1 VHADQRAADVKSGVG
16 VYLFERHGMAER
28 FVRGRRKRA
37 ARLGLRQDVDD
48 LAVRHSLVLHDQ
60 RAVQMLA
67 ALGGKIHA
75 HGRKY
80 AGEPSEDGVRHL
92 RRRPA
97 ADLMAHARARAA
109 ADDDDLSAAQ
119 MCDLRK
125 LARRLCRLLLR
136 LFHQTMI
143 FYLMYDSRHDLTPL

>member
-1 VHADQRAADVKSGVG
+1 
-16 VYLFERHGMAER
+16 
-28 FVRGRRKRA
+28 
-37 ARLGLRQDVDD
+37 
-48 LAVRHSLVLHDQ
+48 
-60 RAVQMLA
+60 
-67 ALGGKIHA
+67 
-75 HGRKY
+75 
-80 AGEPSEDGVRHL
+80 
-92 RRRPA
+92 
-97 ADLMAHARARAA
+97 MAHAPARAA